1 MVWWVAVCMQ
11 FVYYPYT
18 HTQWRDDAVVPSI
31 CLYVCLWTSLHAV
44 KKTSELLLSSSLAC
58 PFFDSI
64 VRHYVTE
71 WVSIFLHPLSQ
82 SWKWNL
88 QTLFHLNTH
97 VTSGIRKDICQHSSS
112 ASENVSFLLR
122 VSNEYRTQ
130 YCFSKAV
137 HLCPVLV
144 LCLNE

>member
-11 FVYYPYT
+11 FVYYPYA

-64 VRHYVTE
+64 VHHDVTE

-82 SWKWNL
+82 SWEWNL

-97 VTSGIRKDICQHSSS
+97 VTSGIRKDICQHSPLLQKMSHFYCAS
-112 ASENVSFLLR
+112 AMNTERNIVLAKPSISV
-122 VSNEYRTQ
+122 Q
-130 YCFSKAV
+130 CWYCV
-137 HLCPVLV
+137 
-144 LCLNE
+144 